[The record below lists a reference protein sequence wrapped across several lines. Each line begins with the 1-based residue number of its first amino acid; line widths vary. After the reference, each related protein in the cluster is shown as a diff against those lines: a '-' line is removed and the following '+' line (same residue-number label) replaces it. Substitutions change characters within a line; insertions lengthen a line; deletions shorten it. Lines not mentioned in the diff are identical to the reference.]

1 MKNHRLRL
9 LTLLSMMIALSFLL
23 QYFEFPIPALF
34 PAYLKI
40 DPSDIP
46 ALFVGIFIGPIPAI
60 IVELLK
66 NVLHAIFIT
75 KDPNLSGEVANFFA
89 GVAFILPVALAAKMM
104 RKNLERYTFK
114 QTLIRL
120 LPAFVVA
127 IISMTIMMA
136 LVNYFFSFPLYGM
149 TEHSVKI
156 AGVIAVTPFNL
167 FKGTLL
173 SIVSLAIYPNV
184 KPLFIRFLSR

>member
-1 MKNHRLRL
+1 MRNYRLRL

-46 ALFVGIFIGPIPAI
+46 ALFVGIFVGPASAV

-66 NVLHAIFIT
+66 NILHAIFIS
-75 KDPNLSGEVANFFA
+75 KDPNFSGEIANFFA
-89 GVAFILPVALAAKMM
+89 GVAFILPIAFTAKYL
-104 RKNLERYTFK
+104 RKNLESYSFK
-114 QTLIRL
+114 QTLIRFI
-120 LPAFVVA
+120 PAFALGILSLTV
-127 IISMTIMMA
+127 MMG

-149 TEHSVKI
+149 TEHSVKV

-167 FKGTLL
+167 FKGALL
-173 SIVSLAIYPNV
+173 TIVSLAIYPNV
-184 KPLFIRFLSR
+184 KPLFIRYFTR

>member
-9 LTLLSMMIALSFLL
+9 LTLLSMMVALSFLL

-46 ALFVGIFIGPIPAI
+46 ALFIGIFVGPGSAV
-60 IVELLK
+60 IVEFLK
-66 NVLHAIFIT
+66 NILHALFIS
-75 KDPNLSGEVANFFA
+75 KDPNFSGEIANFFA
-89 GVAFILPVALAAKMM
+89 GIAFILPIAFTANYLRSK
-104 RKNLERYTFK
+104 LESYTFK
-114 QTLIRL
+114 QTLLRL
-120 LPAFVVA
+120 VPAFALA
-127 IISMTIMMA
+127 IVSMTVMMA

-149 TEHSVKI
+149 TEHSVKV

-167 FKGTLL
+167 FKGALL
-173 SIVSLAIYPNV
+173 SVVALAIYPNV
-184 KPLFIRFLSR
+184 KPLFIRYFSH

>member
-89 GVAFILPVALAAKMM
+89 GVAFILPVAFAAKMM